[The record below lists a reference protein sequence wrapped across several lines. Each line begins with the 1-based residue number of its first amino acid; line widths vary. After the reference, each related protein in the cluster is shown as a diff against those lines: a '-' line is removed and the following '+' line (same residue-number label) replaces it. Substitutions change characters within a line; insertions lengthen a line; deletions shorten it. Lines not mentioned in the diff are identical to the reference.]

1 MTYGDLVPTYQYS
14 ISGYVLGDD
23 ITDISGVP
31 AISSLYTPGLAVSYS
46 PIQIIGEV
54 GTLSSNNYDFS
65 FVFGKLLINKKVLTL
80 SGLVGNNKVY
90 DGTTTA
96 TVSGKAVLNGIFPGD
111 NVYLGGYPYFTFT
124 SRLAGDNIKI
134 TIHGYTLK
142 GLKAANYTL
151 VLPTL
156 YADILPLVNP

>member
-111 NVYLGGYPYFTFT
+111 NVYLGGYHYFTFT